1 MSETVTT
8 SKTSGSDGGT
18 LGLLCPQWQ
27 GAGTSS
33 VHELAAEHMLDWIRN
48 SGHKLVVVFE
58 GRDAAGKRGRA

>member
-1 MSETVTT
+1 VA
-8 SKTSGSDGGT
+8 
-18 LGLLCPQWQ
+18 